1 MYLRQLMFSEI
12 RRHSK
17 KRRLQFKVLMRYLA
31 VSIAFLTPIILLS
44 DMVDSKHCVKATFS
58 ALQ

>member
-1 MYLRQLMFSEI
+1 MYLKQLMFSEI

-31 VSIAFLTPIILLS
+31 VSIAFLMPLILS
-44 DMVDSKHCVKATFS
+44 GDMVDSPHCVKATF
-58 ALQ
+58 Q

>member
-1 MYLRQLMFSEI
+1 MYLKQLMFSEI

-31 VSIAFLTPIILLS
+31 VSIAFLMPLILMS
-44 DMVDSKHCVKATFS
+44 DMVDSKHCVKAAFS
-58 ALQ
+58 DIQ